1 MKINFTGHST
11 TEREVELT
19 QQEMVLV
26 FELMKQHFMT
36 HIEFGT
42 FDESRYYS
50 TDEEKGTVKLC
61 RNHQVDVQYK
71 RDRLAFFQ
79 AIMNNME
86 NPYSD

>member
-19 QQEMVLV
+19 QQEMMLV
-26 FELMKQHFMT
+26 FELMKQHFLT

-42 FDESRYYS
+42 FDASRYYS
-50 TDEEKGTVKLC
+50 TDEEAGTVKLC
-61 RNHQVDVQYK
+61 CNHQVDFAYTK
-71 RDRLAFFQ
+71 DRLAFFQ